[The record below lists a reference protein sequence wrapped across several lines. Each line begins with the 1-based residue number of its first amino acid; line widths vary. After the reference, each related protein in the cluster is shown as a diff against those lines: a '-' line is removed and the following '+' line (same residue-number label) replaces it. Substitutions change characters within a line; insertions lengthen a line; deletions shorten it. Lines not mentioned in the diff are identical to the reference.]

1 VSYLGMKQLL
11 EAGVHFGHET
21 KRWNPKMKRYIFA
34 ERNGIFI
41 IDLQKTLVE
50 SEKSFNFL
58 RDMAGRGNTILFVGT
73 KKQAQEI
80 LAAEARRCGMPFI
93 NERWLGG
100 LLTNFKTI
108 RTRVERLKDLQ
119 GMFDDESILRFT
131 KKEQISMGKELQ
143 RLQRYL
149 GGIRDM
155 NRLPDALFVIDPT
168 KEAIA
173 VKEANKLDIPVVAL
187 ADTDSDPD
195 VLDFIIPGNDDA
207 IRSIQLVTARL
218 SDVIVEVRGGS
229 EEPVERPA
237 EEAARQAERETLPT
251 PMSSPERTIKA
262 AAAMAEDE
270 EAAAG
275 EPAAKPAPAK
285 EPTAKEP
292 TAKETAAKEAP
303 AAEETAPKE
312 AAAEATA
319 KAAPAELAQAA
330 ATEAEAAD
338 ATPDDAEAT
347 AESEKAKPARRKAA
361 AKASEDDAKAEDAK
375 AEAKDA
381 KADDGEEKTADAAAT
396 ETKPRART
404 AKPKARAAKA
414 SEAEEDAEPAG
425 QDEEQDENEEKN
437 ADAES

>member
-80 LAAEARRCGMPFI
+80 LAAEAKRCGMPFI

-218 SDVIVEVRGGS
+218 SDVIIEVKGGAD
-229 EEPVERPA
+229 EPVERPA
-237 EEAARQAERETLPT
+237 EASASQGQRETLPT

-262 AAAMAEDE
+262 AAAMAEDQAE
-270 EAAAG
+270 GEAAA
-275 EPAAKPAPAK
+275 PAAARTPAAPAAAKPEVP
-285 EPTAKEP
+285 
-292 TAKETAAKEAP
+292 EA
-303 AAEETAPKE
+303 E
-312 AAAEATA
+312 AAADTTTDAETDAETDAQTEAEGADDEA
-319 KAAPAELAQAA
+319 KAAP
-330 ATEAEAAD
+330 EA
-338 ATPDDAEAT
+338 P
-347 AESEKAKPARRKAA
+347 SEAKPRRR
-361 AKASEDDAKAEDAK
+361 AKASAASDED
-375 AEAKDA
+375 
-381 KADDGEEKTADAAAT
+381 
-396 ETKPRART
+396 ET
-404 AKPKARAAKA
+404 
-414 SEAEEDAEPAG
+414 SAEPAQ
-425 QDEEQDENEEKN
+425 QDQGEAASDDEDER
-437 ADAES
+437 